1 MAKHISIVFPGQG
14 SQSIGMLDQ
23 FSNVDILSSG
33 YDTDIFSFD
42 LLDIISTDEEKLN
55 QSQYT
60 QPALVLS
67 SHLYFRKLTKL
78 LSDKFNLLAG
88 HSLGEFSA
96 LLAAGSIELNTVL
109 GLVYKRGLFMSEA
122 PSGSMLAVMGLKQSV
137 IDKICIDIS
146 NEEDVFVAPAN
157 INTPN
162 QIVIGGDHKA
172 IDIASIKLKEEGAK
186 RCIKLKV
193 STASHCSLMNES
205 ALKFQKELDNIDIIK
220 QFSYKDFEDKSL
232 DDIKEADSKQIIKTF
247 MRTPALHR
255 EIEMVLQATQHKS
268 KIKKLNDSTANDE
281 MFIAVNGPELGE
293 ADALLAKALDR
304 KLAGKSGWHFSTK
317 QTLFRTSGIV
327 VNNILRRKSKLN
339 IYS

>member
-220 QFSYKDFEDKSL
+220 PAVDVVQNVNGKVIQNPEL
-232 DDIKEADSKQIIKTF
+232 IKNNLIKQLIKPVQWVETMKQIASNNGI
-247 MRTPALHR
+247 L
-255 EIEMVLQATQHKS
+255 IECGPGKVLS
-268 KIKKLNDSTANDE
+268 
-281 MFIAVNGPELGE
+281 G
-293 ADALLAKALDR
+293 LAK
-304 KLAGKSGWHFSTK
+304 
-317 QTLFRTSGIV
+317 QNGIE
-327 VNNILRRKSKLN
+327 NILTMSSQSFEEDLRN
-339 IYS
+339 MI

>member
-42 LLDIISTDEEKLN
+42 LLNIISTDEEKLN

-220 QFSYKDFEDKSL
+220 PAVDVVQNVNGKVIQNPELIKDNL
-232 DDIKEADSKQIIKTF
+232 IKQLTKPVQWVETMKQIASNNGI
-247 MRTPALHR
+247 L
-255 EIEMVLQATQHKS
+255 IECGPGKVLS
-268 KIKKLNDSTANDE
+268 
-281 MFIAVNGPELGE
+281 G
-293 ADALLAKALDR
+293 LAK
-304 KLAGKSGWHFSTK
+304 
-317 QTLFRTSGIV
+317 QNGIE
-327 VNNILRRKSKLN
+327 NILTMSSQSFEEDLRN
-339 IYS
+339 MI

>member
-1 MAKHISIVFPGQG
+1 MTKHISIVFPGQG

-137 IDKICIDIS
+137 IDKICIDII

-220 QFSYKDFEDKSL
+220 PAVDVVQNVNGKVIQNPKLIKDNL
-232 DDIKEADSKQIIKTF
+232 IKQLTKPVQWVETMKQIASNNGI
-247 MRTPALHR
+247 L
-255 EIEMVLQATQHKS
+255 IECGPGKVLS
-268 KIKKLNDSTANDE
+268 
-281 MFIAVNGPELGE
+281 G
-293 ADALLAKALDR
+293 LAK
-304 KLAGKSGWHFSTK
+304 
-317 QTLFRTSGIV
+317 QNGIE
-327 VNNILRRKSKLN
+327 NILTMSSQSFEEDLRN
-339 IYS
+339 MI

>member
-42 LLDIISTDEEKLN
+42 LLNIISTDEEKLN

-220 QFSYKDFEDKSL
+220 PAVDVVQNVNGKVIQNPKLIKDNL
-232 DDIKEADSKQIIKTF
+232 IKQLTKPVQWVETMKQIASNNGI
-247 MRTPALHR
+247 L
-255 EIEMVLQATQHKS
+255 IECGPGKVLS
-268 KIKKLNDSTANDE
+268 
-281 MFIAVNGPELGE
+281 G
-293 ADALLAKALDR
+293 LAK
-304 KLAGKSGWHFSTK
+304 
-317 QTLFRTSGIV
+317 QNGIE
-327 VNNILRRKSKLN
+327 NILTMSSQSFEEDLRN
-339 IYS
+339 MI

>member
-33 YDTDIFSFD
+33 YDTDFFSFD
-42 LLDIISTDEEKLN
+42 LLNIISTDEEKLN

-220 QFSYKDFEDKSL
+220 PAVDVVQNVNGKVIQNPEL
-232 DDIKEADSKQIIKTF
+232 IKNNLIKQLTKPVQWVETMKQIASNNGI
-247 MRTPALHR
+247 L
-255 EIEMVLQATQHKS
+255 IECGPGKVLS
-268 KIKKLNDSTANDE
+268 
-281 MFIAVNGPELGE
+281 G
-293 ADALLAKALDR
+293 LAK
-304 KLAGKSGWHFSTK
+304 
-317 QTLFRTSGIV
+317 QNGIE
-327 VNNILRRKSKLN
+327 NILTMSSQSFEEDLRN
-339 IYS
+339 MI

>member
-220 QFSYKDFEDKSL
+220 PAVDVVQNVNGKVIQNPEL
-232 DDIKEADSKQIIKTF
+232 IKNNLIKQLTKPVQWVETMKQIASNNGI
-247 MRTPALHR
+247 L
-255 EIEMVLQATQHKS
+255 IECGPGKVLS
-268 KIKKLNDSTANDE
+268 
-281 MFIAVNGPELGE
+281 G
-293 ADALLAKALDR
+293 LAK
-304 KLAGKSGWHFSTK
+304 
-317 QTLFRTSGIV
+317 QNGIE
-327 VNNILRRKSKLN
+327 NILTMSSQSFEEDLRN
-339 IYS
+339 MI

>member
-122 PSGSMLAVMGLKQSV
+122 PSGSMLAVMGLKQPV

-220 QFSYKDFEDKSL
+220 PAVDVVQNVNGKVIQNPELIKDNL
-232 DDIKEADSKQIIKTF
+232 IKQLTKPVQWVETMKQIASNNGI
-247 MRTPALHR
+247 L
-255 EIEMVLQATQHKS
+255 IECGPGKVLS
-268 KIKKLNDSTANDE
+268 
-281 MFIAVNGPELGE
+281 G
-293 ADALLAKALDR
+293 LAK
-304 KLAGKSGWHFSTK
+304 
-317 QTLFRTSGIV
+317 QNGIE
-327 VNNILRRKSKLN
+327 NILTMSSQSFEEDLRN
-339 IYS
+339 MI

>member
-193 STASHCSLMNES
+193 STASHCSLMNVT

-220 QFSYKDFEDKSL
+220 PAVDVVQNVNGKVIQNPEL
-232 DDIKEADSKQIIKTF
+232 IKNNLIKQLTKPVQWVETMKQIASNNGI
-247 MRTPALHR
+247 L
-255 EIEMVLQATQHKS
+255 IECGPGKVLS
-268 KIKKLNDSTANDE
+268 
-281 MFIAVNGPELGE
+281 G
-293 ADALLAKALDR
+293 LAK
-304 KLAGKSGWHFSTK
+304 
-317 QTLFRTSGIV
+317 QNGIE
-327 VNNILRRKSKLN
+327 NILTMSSQSFEEDLRN
-339 IYS
+339 MI

>member
-1 MAKHISIVFPGQG
+1 MTKHISIVFPGQG

-33 YDTDIFSFD
+33 YDTDFFSFD
-42 LLDIISTDEEKLN
+42 LLNIISTDEEKLN

-220 QFSYKDFEDKSL
+220 PAVDVVQNVNGKVIQNPELIKDNL
-232 DDIKEADSKQIIKTF
+232 IKQLTKPVQWVETMKQIASNNGI
-247 MRTPALHR
+247 L
-255 EIEMVLQATQHKS
+255 IECGPGKVLS
-268 KIKKLNDSTANDE
+268 
-281 MFIAVNGPELGE
+281 G
-293 ADALLAKALDR
+293 LAK
-304 KLAGKSGWHFSTK
+304 
-317 QTLFRTSGIV
+317 QNGIE
-327 VNNILRRKSKLN
+327 NILTMSSQSFEEDLRN
-339 IYS
+339 MI

>member
-42 LLDIISTDEEKLN
+42 LLNIISTDEEKLN

-205 ALKFQKELDNIDIIK
+205 ALKFQKELDNIDIINPAVDVVQNVNGKVIQNPELIKNNLIK
-220 QFSYKDFEDKSL
+220 QLTKPVQWVETM
-232 DDIKEADSKQIIKTF
+232 KQIASNNGI
-247 MRTPALHR
+247 L
-255 EIEMVLQATQHKS
+255 IECGPGKVLS
-268 KIKKLNDSTANDE
+268 
-281 MFIAVNGPELGE
+281 G
-293 ADALLAKALDR
+293 LAK
-304 KLAGKSGWHFSTK
+304 
-317 QTLFRTSGIV
+317 QNGIE
-327 VNNILRRKSKLN
+327 NILTMSSQSFEEDLRN
-339 IYS
+339 MI

>member
-1 MAKHISIVFPGQG
+1 MTKHISIVFPGQG

-220 QFSYKDFEDKSL
+220 PAVDVVQNVNGKVIQNPEL
-232 DDIKEADSKQIIKTF
+232 IKNNLIKQLTKPVQWVETMKQIASNNGI
-247 MRTPALHR
+247 L
-255 EIEMVLQATQHKS
+255 IECGPGKVLS
-268 KIKKLNDSTANDE
+268 
-281 MFIAVNGPELGE
+281 G
-293 ADALLAKALDR
+293 LAK
-304 KLAGKSGWHFSTK
+304 
-317 QTLFRTSGIV
+317 QNGIE
-327 VNNILRRKSKLN
+327 NILTMSSQSFEEDLRN
-339 IYS
+339 MI

>member
-1 MAKHISIVFPGQG
+1 MTKHISIVFPGQG

-42 LLDIISTDEEKLN
+42 LLNIISTDEEKLN

-96 LLAAGSIELNTVL
+96 LLAAGSIELNAVL

-220 QFSYKDFEDKSL
+220 PAVDVVQNVNGKVIQDPKLIKDNL
-232 DDIKEADSKQIIKTF
+232 IKQLTKPVQWVETMKQIASNNGI
-247 MRTPALHR
+247 L
-255 EIEMVLQATQHKS
+255 IECGPGKVLS
-268 KIKKLNDSTANDE
+268 
-281 MFIAVNGPELGE
+281 G
-293 ADALLAKALDR
+293 LAK
-304 KLAGKSGWHFSTK
+304 
-317 QTLFRTSGIV
+317 QNGIE
-327 VNNILRRKSKLN
+327 NILTMSSQSFEEDLRN
-339 IYS
+339 MI

>member
-1 MAKHISIVFPGQG
+1 MTKHISIVFPGQG

-42 LLDIISTDEEKLN
+42 LLNIISTDEEKLN

-220 QFSYKDFEDKSL
+220 PAVDVVQNVNGKVIQNPKLIKDNL
-232 DDIKEADSKQIIKTF
+232 IKQLTKPVQWVETMKQIASNNGI
-247 MRTPALHR
+247 L
-255 EIEMVLQATQHKS
+255 IECGPGKVLS
-268 KIKKLNDSTANDE
+268 
-281 MFIAVNGPELGE
+281 G
-293 ADALLAKALDR
+293 LAK
-304 KLAGKSGWHFSTK
+304 
-317 QTLFRTSGIV
+317 QNGIE
-327 VNNILRRKSKLN
+327 NILTMSSQSFEEDLRN
-339 IYS
+339 MI

>member
-1 MAKHISIVFPGQG
+1 MTKHISIVFPGQG

-23 FSNVDILSSG
+23 FNNVDILSSG

-220 QFSYKDFEDKSL
+220 PAVDVVQNVNGKVIQNPKLIKDNL
-232 DDIKEADSKQIIKTF
+232 IKQLTKPVQWVETMKQIASNNGI
-247 MRTPALHR
+247 L
-255 EIEMVLQATQHKS
+255 IECGPGKVLS
-268 KIKKLNDSTANDE
+268 
-281 MFIAVNGPELGE
+281 G
-293 ADALLAKALDR
+293 LAK
-304 KLAGKSGWHFSTK
+304 
-317 QTLFRTSGIV
+317 QNGIE
-327 VNNILRRKSKLN
+327 NILTMSSQSFEEDLRN
-339 IYS
+339 MI

>member
-1 MAKHISIVFPGQG
+1 MTKHISIVFPGQG

-33 YDTDIFSFD
+33 YDTDFFSFD
-42 LLDIISTDEEKLN
+42 LLNIISTDEEKLN

-220 QFSYKDFEDKSL
+220 PAVDVVQNVNGKVIQNPEL
-232 DDIKEADSKQIIKTF
+232 IKNNLIKQLTKPVQWVETMKQIASNNGI
-247 MRTPALHR
+247 L
-255 EIEMVLQATQHKS
+255 IECGPGKVLS
-268 KIKKLNDSTANDE
+268 
-281 MFIAVNGPELGE
+281 G
-293 ADALLAKALDR
+293 LAK
-304 KLAGKSGWHFSTK
+304 
-317 QTLFRTSGIV
+317 QNGIE
-327 VNNILRRKSKLN
+327 NILTMSSQSFEEDLRN
-339 IYS
+339 MI

>member
-1 MAKHISIVFPGQG
+1 MTKHISIVFPGQG

-220 QFSYKDFEDKSL
+220 PAVDVVQNVNGKVIQNPELIKDNL
-232 DDIKEADSKQIIKTF
+232 IKQLTKPVQWVETMKQIASNNGI
-247 MRTPALHR
+247 L
-255 EIEMVLQATQHKS
+255 IECGPGKVLS
-268 KIKKLNDSTANDE
+268 
-281 MFIAVNGPELGE
+281 G
-293 ADALLAKALDR
+293 LAK
-304 KLAGKSGWHFSTK
+304 
-317 QTLFRTSGIV
+317 QNGIE
-327 VNNILRRKSKLN
+327 NILTMSSQSFEEDLRN
-339 IYS
+339 II

>member
-1 MAKHISIVFPGQG
+1 MTKHISIVFPGQG

-42 LLDIISTDEEKLN
+42 LLNIISTDEEKLN

-220 QFSYKDFEDKSL
+220 PAVDVVQNVNGKVIQNPKLIKDNL
-232 DDIKEADSKQIIKTF
+232 IKQLTKPVQWVETMKQIASNNGI
-247 MRTPALHR
+247 L
-255 EIEMVLQATQHKS
+255 IECGPGKVLS
-268 KIKKLNDSTANDE
+268 
-281 MFIAVNGPELGE
+281 G
-293 ADALLAKALDR
+293 LAK
-304 KLAGKSGWHFSTK
+304 
-317 QTLFRTSGIV
+317 QNGIE
-327 VNNILRRKSKLN
+327 NILTMSSQSFEEDFRN
-339 IYS
+339 MI